1 MVSFSVN
8 SIVSRLKGNYFSFI
22 YLFIG
27 LLSLYFF
34 TWTGKYLLSTYPD
47 KPTIEIGFR
56 VMLRSRH
63 IFLLLI
69 SLVELGIGAYIQQ
82 CQTRTFLIIQWLAFI
97 CVILSHILFIYA
109 FFFEVEPTHIPN
121 TPALHYA
128 TYILL
133 AGIIL
138 HVLTKFES
146 KE

>member
-1 MVSFSVN
+1 MTLFKIN
-8 SIVSRLKGNYFSFI
+8 SIVRSIKENYFSSI

-27 LLSLYFF
+27 FLSLYFF
-34 TWTGKYLLSTYPD
+34 TWTGKYLLNTYPD
-47 KPTIEIGFR
+47 KPSIEIGLR

-63 IFLLLI
+63 IFILLI

-97 CVILSHILFIYA
+97 CIFLSHILLIYA
-109 FFFEVEPTHIPN
+109 FFFEVELTHIPN

>member
-1 MVSFSVN
+1 MPLFNVN
-8 SIVSRLKGNYFSFI
+8 SIVSGLRKNYFSTI

-27 LLSLYFF
+27 FLSLYFF
-34 TWTGKYLLSTYPD
+34 TWTGKYLSITYPD
-47 KPTIEIGFR
+47 KPSLEMGLR

-63 IFLLLI
+63 IFILLI
-69 SLVELGIGAYIQQ
+69 SLVEIGIGVYIKQ
-82 CQTRTFLIIQWLAFI
+82 CLTRTYLMIQWLAFLCI
-97 CVILSHILFIYA
+97 ILSHILLIYA
-109 FFFEVEPTHIPN
+109 FFFEVELVHIPN

-146 KE
+146 KD